1 MQLVSNLSILF
12 LERKAAMAIRRTV
25 LSSLLAGAAAVLL
38 SPAFAANA
46 AADYPN
52 RPIRLVVPFGA
63 GGSTDMVARLL
74 AEKMSQI
81 LGKSVVVDNKGG
93 AGGSIGASEIAK
105 AAPDGYTIG
114 MATVSTHG
122 SNPAIFRK
130 LPYDAVK
137 DFAPITNVMSVP
149 SVFVVNSSVPAKTM
163 KEFIA
168 LAKAHPD
175 KYTFASPGTG
185 SLGHANIENFMNLA
199 GIDLLHIPYKGAG
212 QAITDALGGQVNAM
226 TDNLPST
233 LPHIKD
239 GKLRPLAVLAFK
251 RAEVLPDVPTYAE
264 LGYPQMGDG
273 GWFGL
278 VAPAGTPRPIID
290 KLNAAARKAM
300 AMPDYLEKQK
310 SISGESM
317 GNTPEEFA
325 KQIKAAIERYTAVAK
340 RANIKLD

>member
-1 MQLVSNLSILF
+1 
-12 LERKAAMAIRRTV
+12 MAIRRTV
-25 LSSLLAGAAAVLL
+25 LSSIAACAAAAAL

-74 AEKMSQI
+74 AEKMSTV

-93 AGGSIGASEIAK
+93 AGGSIGATEIAK

-130 LPYDAVK
+130 LPYDAIK

-149 SVFVVNSSVPAKTM
+149 SVFVVNASVPAKTM

-168 LAKAHPD
+168 LAKANPD

-199 GIDLLHIPYKGAG
+199 GIQLLHIPYKGAG

-233 LPHIKD
+233 LPHIKA
-239 GKLRPLAVLAFK
+239 GQLRPLAVLALK
-251 RAEVLPDVPTYAE
+251 RSDVLPDVPTYTE

-278 VAPAGTPRPIID
+278 VAPAGTPKAIID
-290 KLNAAARKAM
+290 KLNAAAHKVM
-300 AMPDYLEKQK
+300 ASADYLEKQK

-317 GNTPEEFA
+317 GNTPEQFA
-325 KQIKAAIERYTAVAK
+325 KQIKTAIERYTAVAK

>member
-1 MQLVSNLSILF
+1 
-12 LERKAAMAIRRTV
+12 MAIRRTV
-25 LSSLLAGAAAVLL
+25 LSSIAACAAVAALT
-38 SPAFAANA
+38 PAFAANA

-74 AEKMSQI
+74 AEKMSTV
-81 LGKSVVVDNKGG
+81 LGKSVVVDNRGG
-93 AGGSIGASEIAK
+93 AGGSIGASEVAK

-130 LPYDAVK
+130 LPYDAIK
-137 DFAPITNVMSVP
+137 DFAPITNVMAVP
-149 SVFVVNSSVPAKTM
+149 SVFVVNASVPAKTM

-168 LAKAHPD
+168 LAKANPG
-175 KYTFASPGTG
+175 KYSFASPGTG

-233 LPHIKD
+233 LPHIKN
-239 GKLRPLAVLAFK
+239 GQLRPLAVLAFK
-251 RAEVLPDVPTYAE
+251 RADVLPDVPTYTE

-278 VAPAGTPRPIID
+278 VAPAGTPKPIID
-290 KLNAAARKAM
+290 KLNAAAHKAM

-317 GNTPEEFA
+317 GNTPDQFA
-325 KQIKAAIERYTAVAK
+325 KQIKTAIDRYTAVAK

>member
-1 MQLVSNLSILF
+1 
-12 LERKAAMAIRRTV
+12 MAIRRTV
-25 LSSLLAGAAAVLL
+25 LSSIAACAAVAALT
-38 SPAFAANA
+38 PAFAANA

-74 AEKMSQI
+74 AEKMSTV
-81 LGKSVVVDNKGG
+81 LGKSVVVDNRGG
-93 AGGSIGASEIAK
+93 AGGSIGASEVAK

-122 SNPAIFRK
+122 SNPAIFHK
-130 LPYDAVK
+130 LPYDAIK
-137 DFAPITNVMSVP
+137 DFAPITNVMAVP
-149 SVFVVNSSVPAKTM
+149 SVFVVNASVPAKTM

-168 LAKAHPD
+168 LAKANPG
-175 KYTFASPGTG
+175 KYSFASPGTG

-233 LPHIKD
+233 LPHIKN
-239 GKLRPLAVLAFK
+239 GQLRPLAVLAFK
-251 RAEVLPDVPTYAE
+251 RADVLPDVPTYTE

-278 VAPAGTPRPIID
+278 VAPAGTPKPIID
-290 KLNAAARKAM
+290 KLNAAAHKAM

-317 GNTPEEFA
+317 GNTPDQFA
-325 KQIKAAIERYTAVAK
+325 KQIKTAIDRYTAVAK

>member
-1 MQLVSNLSILF
+1 
-12 LERKAAMAIRRTV
+12 MAIRRTV
-25 LSSLLAGAAAVLL
+25 LSSLAAAAAVAVL
-38 SPAFAANA
+38 SPAVLAADA
-46 AADYPN
+46 VADYPA

-74 AEKMSQI
+74 ADKMGQI
-81 LGKSVVVDNKGG
+81 LGKAVVVDNRGG

-149 SVFVVNSSVPAKTM
+149 SVFVINASVPAKNM

-168 LAKAHPD
+168 LAKANPG
-175 KYTFASPGTG
+175 KYSFASPGTG

-199 GIDLLHIPYKGAG
+199 GIDMLHIPYKGAG

-233 LPHIKD
+233 LPHIKA
-239 GKLRPLAVLAFK
+239 GHLRPLAVLAFK
-251 RAEVLPDVPTYAE
+251 RSDFLPDVATYSE
-264 LGYPQMGDG
+264 VGYPQMGGG

-278 VAPAGTPRPIID
+278 GAPAGTPKAIID
-290 KLNAAARKAM
+290 KLNAAAHKVM
-300 AMPDYLEKQK
+300 ASPDYLEKQK

-317 GNTPEEFA
+317 GNTPEQFA
-325 KQIKAAIERYTAVAK
+325 KQINAAIARYTAVAK

>member
-1 MQLVSNLSILF
+1 MSTMTSF
-12 LERKAAMAIRRTV
+12 LARRTV
-25 LSSLLAGAAAVLL
+25 VSTLCAAAACALL
-38 SPAFAANA
+38 VAAPAAQ
-46 AADYPN
+46 AADNYPSK
-52 RPIRLVVPFGA
+52 PVKLIVPFA
-63 GGSTDMVARLL
+63 PGGSTDIVARVV
-74 AEKMSQI
+74 AEGMRAS
-81 LGKSVVVDNKGG
+81 LGQSVVVDNKAG
-93 AGGSIGASEIAK
+93 AGGLLGTETIAQS
-105 AAPDGYTIG
+105 APDGYTIG

-130 LPYDAVK
+130 LPYDAIK
-137 DFAPITNVMSVP
+137 DFAPITNVMAVP
-149 SVFVVNSSVPAKTM
+149 SVFVVNASVPAKTM

-168 LAKAHPD
+168 LAKANPG
-175 KYTFASPGTG
+175 KYSFASPGTG

-251 RAEVLPDVPTYAE
+251 RADVLPDVPTYTE
-264 LGYPQMGDG
+264 LGFPQMGDG

-290 KLNAAARKAM
+290 KLNAAAHKAM

-317 GNTPEEFA
+317 GNTPEQFA
-325 KQIKAAIERYTAVAK
+325 KQIKTAIDRYTAVAK